1 MAILFYFL
9 GAFFTHHM
17 TSLFKV
23 LRRSTFA
30 ISFFLQAALIATAA
44 GLVQGGI
51 APGILPSGA
60 EYYIQLVP
68 LPMLS
73 FQAGQQSVASRQ
85 LGLNEIPTTVLTSVY
100 CDLGNDANLFG
111 PLNSNWP
118 RNRRFTAVMAI
129 LLGAVIGGW
138 LSRTSG
144 GMSAPLWMAAGVKL
158 CITVAWLVWKA
169 EMKQPMTI

>member
-1 MAILFYFL
+1 MAIFFYFL
-9 GAFFTHHM
+9 GAFFTSRM
-17 TSLFKV
+17 SFFFKV

-30 ISFFLQAALIATAA
+30 ASFFLQTVLIATAA
-44 GLVQGGI
+44 ALVQGDV
-51 APGILPSGA
+51 APGILPAGA

-118 RNRRFTAVMAI
+118 RNRRFVAVAAI

-138 LSRTSG
+138 LTRTSG
-144 GMSAPLWMAAGVKL
+144 GLAAPLWTAAGVKL
-158 CITVAWLVWKA
+158 CITVAWLAWKA
-169 EMKQPMTI
+169 EGQKPGTR